1 MNLNGSRQPIGINR
15 VPKPR
20 SLRVTTELPSFLA
33 SNYNRVK
40 LIQWDSSDARQDAIS
55 KRLLHA
61 KIEKR
66 KAFWRVTGNIM
77 CIAFVVVTFAIS
89 SYVLQREQQ
98 LIKQEQQR

>member
-33 SNYNRVK
+33 SNY
-40 LIQWDSSDARQDAIS
+40 IS
-55 KRLLHA
+55 KRLLNA

-66 KAFWRVTGNIM
+66 RQFWRVTGNIM
-77 CIAFVVVTFAIS
+77 CIAFVVVTFAMS